1 MSRAKRPATVRLDQ
15 VLDDLGYATDSE
27 VRAALKRQRSHGGRL
42 GENLVELG
50 YLSRRQLMEALSRQ
64 FGLRW
69 QHLDA
74 ADVPSDLVDRIPSP
88 GRHGGLM
95 VPLAWDADEGRL
107 RVGLNDP
114 VDAES
119 LEALAEAFGASE
131 LELVLVP
138 DEELRNVRET
148 LLGTGG
154 HASATPD
161 EGGVH
166 LPDLFAAPE
175 GDGGGGTPQT
185 ADAEAPTEGQAAPR
199 RVLMVTPGAQRRSF
213 LPAIFAREGW
223 DLTVAD
229 GFDEVA
235 DALRSGNLDAV
246 LVDAE
251 REETFR
257 MWVRSGKL
265 PALPRQVGV
274 FQSVSESLLANPV
287 PYRELVRSLRAMV
300 EALADTRTRDRETP
314 PPYGLLARDAQ
325 ALARIEGLPVV
336 VTDGLHL
343 AVHLLVPPRP
353 AVATP
358 GASGV
363 RGPFEAFPASRE
375 LAVRLRFPWPVEG
388 VLDAALAL
396 FLGARTPEPP
406 GRVNPEVLRA
416 AQILSLVWFH
426 HILAPAD
433 EATDGEGAIQMRT
446 VLRQAATRL
455 ASLDL
460 VEKYL
465 RVIEERRTSGDV
477 GEVAQILLV
486 GGDRVAE
493 LGSRLARAELRPVVT
508 RDLMDAQAMAER
520 RPPAA
525 ILVDQAAVPGHVD
538 HFARVAK
545 LDAAL
550 LLYVITDDVDP
561 AVTLGLL
568 DVGIDDV
575 FSPPHDFDLV
585 AARVSR
591 AIASRSRVRSA
602 FRARGGDFSATF
614 EAFSF
619 LDLAQALG
627 HGLKSV
633 RVELVRPTDGEE
645 AVVYLERGR
654 PVHAVAGSRSGPDAI
669 YRVISWE
676 DDGEFTVHPESDFP
690 PPSIHDSLES
700 LLMEGCR
707 LLDEGQA

>member
-1 MSRAKRPATVRLDQ
+1 MNGGKRAATVRLDQ
-15 VLDDLGYATDSE
+15 VLHDLGYATDSE
-27 VRAALKRQRSHGGRL
+27 VRTALKRQRSHGGRL

-64 FGLRW
+64 FGLPW
-69 QHLDA
+69 QHLA
-74 ADVPSDLVDRIPSP
+74 ATDVPADLVERIPP
-88 GRHGGLM
+88 AGRHGGLM
-95 VPLAWDADEGRL
+95 IPLAWDADAGRL

-114 VDAES
+114 ADSDSLDA
-119 LEALAEAFGASE
+119 LREAFAASE
-131 LELVLVP
+131 MELVLVP
-138 DEELRNVRET
+138 DDEMRRVRAA
-148 LLGTGG
+148 LLG
-154 HASATPD
+154 SADDRTATS

-166 LPDLFAAPE
+166 LPELFAPP
-175 GDGGGGTPQT
+175 GG
-185 ADAEAPTEGQAAPR
+185 DAEGGEAEGGLKESETTRR

-223 DLTVAD
+223 DLVVAD

-235 DALRSGNLDAV
+235 AALRGGDFEAV

-251 REETFR
+251 RDESFR
-257 MWVRSGKL
+257 MWARGGKL

-274 FQSVSESLLANPV
+274 FPSVSEALLANPV
-287 PYRELVRSLRAMV
+287 PYRELIRSLRAMV

-314 PPYGLLARDAQ
+314 PPYGLLARDAE

-336 VTDGLHL
+336 VSDGLHL
-343 AVHLLVPPRP
+343 AIHLLVPPRP
-353 AVATP
+353 PGAVP

-363 RGPFEAFPASRE
+363 RGPFEGFPASRE

-406 GRVNPEVLRA
+406 GRVNPEVVRA

-426 HILAPAD
+426 HILAPA
-433 EATDGEGAIQMRT
+433 GESTEGDAALQMRT

-460 VEKYL
+460 VEKFL
-465 RVIEERRTSGDV
+465 RVIEDRRASGDV
-477 GEVAQILLV
+477 GEVAQVLLV
-486 GGDRVAE
+486 GGERVVE

-550 LLYVITDDVDP
+550 LLYVVTDSADP

-568 DVGIDDV
+568 DVGFDDV

-633 RVELVRPTDGEE
+633 RVELARPTDGEE
-645 AVVYLERGR
+645 AVLYLERGR
-654 PVHAVAGSRSGPDAI
+654 PVHAVAGSRTGPEAI
-669 YRVISWE
+669 YRIIAWE
-676 DDGEFTVHPESDFP
+676 EDGEFTVHPESDFP
-690 PPSIHDSLES
+690 PATIHDSLES

-707 LLDEGQA
+707 LLDER

>member
-1 MSRAKRPATVRLDQ
+1 MSRAKRPTTIRLDQ
-15 VLDDLGYATDSE
+15 ILDDLGYATDSE

-64 FGLRW
+64 FGLPW
-69 QHLDA
+69 QRLVA
-74 ADVPSDLVDRIPSP
+74 ADVPGDLVERIPPP

-95 VPLAWDADEGRL
+95 VPLEWNPDEGRL

-114 VDAES
+114 ADSETLDA
-119 LEALAEAFGASE
+119 LKEAFDATE

-138 DEELRNVRET
+138 DDELRGVRAT
-148 LLGTGG
+148 LLGTVE
-154 HASATPD
+154 HASAPTD

-175 GDGGGGTPQT
+175 GDDT
-185 ADAEAPTEGQAAPR
+185 ARDVERVPDR

-223 DLTVAD
+223 DLVVAD

-235 DALRSGNLDAV
+235 DALRDGGFEAV

-251 REETFR
+251 REEAFR
-257 MWVRSGKL
+257 MWVRGGKL
-265 PALPRQVGV
+265 PPLPRQVGV
-274 FQSVSESLLANPV
+274 FPSVSEALLANPV
-287 PYRELVRSLRAMV
+287 PYRDLIRSLRAMV

-336 VTDGLHL
+336 VSDGLHL
-343 AVHLLVPPRP
+343 AIHLLVPPRP
-353 AVATP
+353 PGAVP

-363 RGPFEAFPASRE
+363 RGPFESFPASRE

-388 VLDAALAL
+388 VLDRALAL

-406 GRVNPEVLRA
+406 GRVNPEVVRA

-426 HILAPAD
+426 HILAPAV
-433 EATDGEGAIQMRT
+433 EATEGDAAIQMRT

-465 RVIEERRTSGDV
+465 RVIEERRASGDV

-525 ILVDQAAVPGHVD
+525 ILVDEAAVPGHVD

-550 LLYVITDDVDP
+550 LLYVITDSADP

-645 AVVYLERGR
+645 AVLYLARGR
-654 PVHAVAGSRSGPDAI
+654 PVHAVAGSRTGPEAI
-669 YRVISWE
+669 YRIISWE
-676 DDGEFTVHPESDFP
+676 EDGEFTVHPESDFP

-707 LLDEGQA
+707 LLDERRA